1 MNRNIFIIGIISLF
15 LYACDD
21 FFESFPQDK
30 VTEENFWQ
38 SENDVLKFLTD
49 IYAKTLKTDGSGSI
63 TYDEA
68 MSDNAHMV
76 WEWYGGQQ
84 QVANG
89 TQNSYGDVPT
99 NIWSNSYENIRKCYQ
114 FLENIDRASEI
125 SSDFK
130 NRVIG
135 EARFL
140 LAFNYNQLLLYFG
153 SVPLVEKVLSVNES
167 KELVQALKARVL
179 LFQGEWEKAL
189 KVTDGLMGKY
199 ALNTAGDTPYEDLFS
214 GMAESSNE
222 IILSIPREKTAGSV
236 KTGHIGNRTF
246 LLKGISGGDP
256 YRAVMPTGSLV
267 DAYPMAD
274 GRLIHEN
281 GTTYNPRDPYKD
293 RDPRFYQSIVY
304 PTGQIRYLNSTTN
317 TIEETLY
324 DPENSSTIPVQ
335 QYNASEPSATGYM
348 WNKYVDWSPYAM
360 NEILDCT
367 NDLILLRYA
376 EILLIRAEALAELT
390 GIGAKGE
397 ICDLLDQLRT
407 RCGGGLIHREN
418 YTTQE
423 DLIDLVRNERR
434 VELAGEGAYDISIC
448 FAGRSPKSQQWS
460 LDMV

>member
-1 MNRNIFIIGIISLF
+1 MNRNIFFIGIISLF

-167 KELVQALKARVL
+167 KELVQSSRDVTVNFILSEFDEASGLLNGREMEWGRVTWGACQALKA
-179 LFQGEWEKAL
+179 
-189 KVTDGLMGKY
+189 
-199 ALNTAGDTPYEDLFS
+199 
-214 GMAESSNE
+214 ESFCF
-222 IILSIPREKTAGSV
+222 R
-236 KTGHIGNRTF
+236 
-246 LLKGISGGDP
+246 
-256 YRAVMPTGSLV
+256 
-267 DAYPMAD
+267 
-274 GRLIHEN
+274 EN
-281 GTTYNPRDPYKD
+281 GKRHW
-293 RDPRFYQSIVY
+293 
-304 PTGQIRYLNSTTN
+304 L
-317 TIEETLY
+317 
-324 DPENSSTIPVQ
+324 
-335 QYNASEPSATGYM
+335 
-348 WNKYVDWSPYAM
+348 
-360 NEILDCT
+360 
-367 NDLILLRYA
+367 
-376 EILLIRAEALAELT
+376 
-390 GIGAKGE
+390 
-397 ICDLLDQLRT
+397 
-407 RCGGGLIHREN
+407 
-418 YTTQE
+418 
-423 DLIDLVRNERR
+423 
-434 VELAGEGAYDISIC
+434 
-448 FAGRSPKSQQWS
+448 
-460 LDMV
+460 